1 MGTTYYTNPV
11 VFLINTLFGLYI
23 LALMLRFLFQWMDAD
38 YYNPVSQFLV
48 NITQPPLKLLRR
60 LIPSIGRIDSAS
72 IVLIIGLQMLA
83 GAAIFFSNGVSVS
96 VAGLFIWALTE
107 LIGLLINVFL
117 FSIIIR
123 ALISWINPDSYN
135 PAVSLL
141 YNLTEPLL
149 GLGRKII
156 PPLSGMDLSPLL
168 VIIGLQMLKMLV
180 LPPLEQMM
188 LLLS

>member
-23 LALMLRFLFQWMDAD
+23 LAIMLRFLFQWMDAD

-48 NITQPPLKLLRR
+48 NITQPPIKVVRR
-60 LIPSIGRIDSAS
+60 LVPSIGRIDSAS
-72 IVLIIGLQMLA
+72 IVLMIALQMLA
-83 GAAIFFSNGVSVS
+83 GVAIFFSSGVSVS
-96 VAGLFIWALTE
+96 VAALFVWALTE
-107 LIGLLINVFL
+107 LITLLINVFL
-117 FSIIIR
+117 FAIIIR

-156 PPLSGMDLSPLL
+156 PPISGIDLSPLL

-180 LPPLEQMM
+180 LPPLQQMM
-188 LLLS
+188 LLLG

>member
-11 VFLINTLFGLYI
+11 IFLINTLFGLYI
-23 LALMLRFLFQWMDAD
+23 LAIMLRFLFQWMEAD

-60 LIPSIGRIDSAS
+60 IVPSIGRIDSAS
-72 IVLIIGLQMLA
+72 IVLMFALQMLA
-83 GAAIFFSNGVSVS
+83 GVAIFLSNGVSVS
-96 VAGLFIWALTE
+96 VAALFIWALTE
-107 LIGLLINVFL
+107 LISLLINVFL

-123 ALISWINPDSYN
+123 AVISWVNPDSYN
-135 PAVSLL
+135 PAISLL

-156 PPLSGMDLSPLL
+156 PPISGMDLSPLL

-180 LPPLEQMM
+180 FPPLQEMM
-188 LLLS
+188 RLL

>member
-23 LALMLRFLFQWMDAD
+23 LAIMLRFLFQWMDAD

-48 NITQPPLKLLRR
+48 NITQPPIKLLRR
-60 LIPSIGRIDSAS
+60 LVPSIGRIDSAS
-72 IVLIIGLQMLA
+72 IVLMIALQMLA
-83 GAAIFFSNGVSVS
+83 GVAVFFSSGVSVS
-96 VAGLFIWALTE
+96 VAALFVWALTE
-107 LIGLLINVFL
+107 LITLLINVFL

-135 PAVSLL
+135 PVVSLL

-156 PPLSGMDLSPLL
+156 PPISGIDLSPLL